1 MGFYRTNCDKDRI
14 NSFAE
19 AEARYNDVKP
29 IISKNHTKG
38 DDVRPVADRK
48 RKWER
53 IVKVSDSC
61 YELTV
66 TDYYHDNTPLIR
78 WENIDGYYEQITFWN
93 NGRVSGY
100 TMLENLC
107 PKDLEFFVDGSTGRQ
122 YVANVGSEG
131 YKTPCF
137 APKNMKK
144 PITFR
149 RLRSD
154 NVEHIGHPPAWKQV
168 GTRYTFKHA
177 MSRVNKQVKEAV
189 KPFTD
194 KFYKWVITM
203 YPMLPLNDYQYRSR
217 MQDELQKYFQDKGI
231 EYRWYVRDNKGS
243 VEEKINILRDE
254 EHEMRL
260 HLAMEWLADSNLYN
274 YQGNVT
280 VTSQEDASKVR
291 ASYNRWVNRT
301 LSLNFNIEE
310 ERIEEEKIDG

>member
-1 MGFYRTNCDKDRI
+1 MGFYRSNCDKDRI

-38 DDVRPVADRK
+38 DDVRPVGDRK

-53 IVKVSDSC
+53 IVKVSDTC
-61 YELTV
+61 YDLTLS
-66 TDYYHDNTPLIR
+66 DYYNDNVPLIR
-78 WENIDGYYEQITFWN
+78 WENIDGYYEQVTFWN
-93 NGRVSGY
+93 TGRVSGY

-122 YVANVGSEG
+122 YVDIKGG
-131 YKTPCF
+131 DTCF

-144 PITFR
+144 PITFK

-154 NVEHIGHPPAWKQV
+154 NVERVEHPPAWKQV

-203 YPMLPLNDYQYRSR
+203 YPMLPLSDYQYRSR
-217 MQDELQKYFQDKGI
+217 ILDELQKYFQDKGI

-280 VTSQEDASKVR
+280 VTSQEEASKVR